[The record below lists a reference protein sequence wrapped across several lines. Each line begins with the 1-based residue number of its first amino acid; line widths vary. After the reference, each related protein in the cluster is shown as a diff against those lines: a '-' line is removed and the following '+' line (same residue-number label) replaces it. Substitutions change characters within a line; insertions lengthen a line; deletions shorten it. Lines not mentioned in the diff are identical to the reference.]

1 MQFLCG
7 YLWDEQEG
15 TNKGPPTTIMSIS
28 TRLFFTL
35 LGKKTSCSHEHDQ
48 GSNVF
53 LTLTGVSVFTTG
65 SRFRQDPV
73 KVALFLSVF
82 HYTQTH
88 SLGYISINFL
98 WWSCPSISH
107 SPPYTLFQ
115 IPLIVYCEKIL
126 NSSQFQYAD
135 CQDSASQ
142 YLIIFILTGKFCPL

>member
-7 YLWDEQEG
+7 YLWAEQEG

-28 TRLFFTL
+28 TGLFFTL
-35 LGKKTSCSHEHDQ
+35 LGVTLVVPMSMIRE

-82 HYTQTH
+82 HYT
-88 SLGYISINFL
+88 
-98 WWSCPSISH
+98 
-107 SPPYTLFQ
+107 
-115 IPLIVYCEKIL
+115 
-126 NSSQFQYAD
+126 
-135 CQDSASQ
+135 
-142 YLIIFILTGKFCPL
+142 